1 MLNWIKKTSVLLFV
15 VVVGGLLWWESQ
27 PTVVAAPADEPTGAL
42 LADWEPDEKDKAQEK
57 PNKPKSDRP
66 KDKKK
71 KDKGDPDQ
79 EDWDDY
85 VPEDEKKDNRYAPE
99 IRRLKPEEI
108 SRIRFLEM
116 NAMRGVNQVE
126 SITVDLSRNLAQDF
140 LLEMSGHEDFRDDA
154 TRRAFMKLTPAQ
166 KVHYIAKYTGPKFV
180 ERVEVKSDPEVFTE
194 FRRNVLPFVIRGCA
208 TGGCHNSMTKEAY
221 GFRLFKDAKRTPAT
235 MYANFVVL
243 SDYANESGMMINRN
257 APQNSLLAN
266 YLLEADQVS
275 VENRHPG
282 DVKYRPPFKNR
293 KNPRYQRILDWM
305 ASLKIPAEDYGVRL
319 VPEFVPEKSP
329 FDDDD
334 EGDKPDEKGDDADK
348 KDDGKDKPSRNPRD

>member
-1 MLNWIKKTSVLLFV
+1 MLNWIKKSSVLLFV
-15 VVVGGLLWWESQ
+15 VMVGGLLWWESQ
-27 PTVVAAPADEPTGAL
+27 PTVVAAPVDEPTGAL
-42 LADWEPDEKDKAQEK
+42 LADWEPDDKDKEK
-57 PNKPKSDRP
+57 EKRDKPKDDKP
-66 KDKKK
+66 KGKKK
-71 KDKGDPDQ
+71 KDGDPDK

-85 VPEDEKKDNRYAPE
+85 VPEEDKKDDQYAPA
-99 IRRLKPEEI
+99 IRRLKQEEI
-108 SRIRFLEM
+108 SRIRFMEM

-140 LLEMSGHEDFRDDA
+140 LLEMSGHEDFREEA
-154 TRRAFMKLTPAQ
+154 TKRDFMKLTPAQ
-166 KVHYIAKYTGPKFV
+166 KVHYIAKYTGPKFAD
-180 ERVEVKSDPEVFTE
+180 RVDIRSDPEVFTE
-194 FRRNVLPFVIRGCA
+194 FRRNVLPFIIRGCA

-221 GFRLFKDAKRTPAT
+221 GFRLFKDPKRSPAT

-293 KNPRYQRILDWM
+293 KNPRYQRVLDWM
-305 ASLKIPAEDYGVRL
+305 ASLKIPQEDYGVRL
-319 VPEFVPEKSP
+319 IPEYIPEKSP

-334 EGDKPDEKGDDADK
+334 KGDKSDEKGDDADK
-348 KDDGKDKPSRNPRD
+348 QDDGKDKPSRNPRD